1 MGVEIKVE
9 PKPGETLTVNDSN
22 RMGILRSMLPYAG
35 LTFSEEQHGDG
46 SITYRLDEVDEDDE

>member
-9 PKPGETLTVNDSN
+9 PKPGEKLTVNDSN
-22 RMGILRSMLPYAG
+22 RLGILRSMLPYAG
-35 LTFSEEQHGDG
+35 LTFHEEQHSDG